1 MAENIVESIIVKLGL
16 DGSQYNREAEKAKS
30 NNDKLNKSVSE
41 TDKAVSTVTGTIT
54 RFFGILAAATGILRM
69 VDQVQKLN
77 DELYHLERNLGMSAS
92 TIKNWQGAAGA
103 MGGSAQGMTESIKS
117 LNMGMNDFVTMGDTT

>member
-117 LNMGMNDFVTMGDTT
+117 LNMG